1 MTSRPT
7 RPLALWGPPL
17 VLMAVIFA
25 LSAMP
30 SDSEHHSIVV
40 FVLRKIAHFSEYAL
54 LLALWLRAVRSRM
67 SLDPALMLA
76 YALTVAYASSDEY
89 HQTFVSGRVGT
100 WRDVVIDAT
109 GALVVALVIRRL
121 ARRSRQPV

>member
-1 MTSRPT
+1 M
-7 RPLALWGPPL
+7 AL
-17 VLMAVIFA
+17 IFA
-25 LSAMP
+25 FSAMP

-54 LLALWLRAVRSRM
+54 LLALWLRAVRSRL